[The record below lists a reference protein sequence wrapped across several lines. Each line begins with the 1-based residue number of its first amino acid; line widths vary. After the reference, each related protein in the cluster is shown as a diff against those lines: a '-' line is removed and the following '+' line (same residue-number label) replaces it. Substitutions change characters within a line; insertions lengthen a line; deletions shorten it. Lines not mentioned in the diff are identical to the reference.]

1 MGSGKSS
8 IGRLLAT
15 KLGFQF
21 VDTDQWIVEQTGME
35 IAAIFKRHGEP
46 HFRDIETSALTSLQ
60 EMRHC
65 VLATGGGIILREG
78 NRSLLRELG
87 FVVELAASEEAILR
101 RVSRNRRRPL
111 LQTADPAETVRQM
124 LAERRPLYQQVA
136 HFSIDTSHLDHAEV
150 AENIIKQA
158 RHAFSWQGA
167 A

>member
-60 EMRHC
+60 EMRTAARHRR
-65 VLATGGGIILREG
+65 LASFSARVTEAF
-78 NRSLLRELG
+78 RELG
-87 FVVELAASEEAILR
+87 FVVELAASEERFCAAFPA
-101 RVSRNRRRPL
+101 NRRRPL

-150 AENIIKQA
+150 A
-158 RHAFSWQGA
+158 
-167 A
+167 